1 MERDDSTEALKRRM
15 NVADEM
21 LDRLINDIGTGPG
34 VASLRAQAVAIK
46 RELRGL
52 ATLVAM
58 SASQ

>member
-1 MERDDSTEALKRRM
+1 MTDRNDTFALKIRM

-34 VASLRAQAVAIK
+34 VASLRAQAMAIK

-52 ATLVAM
+52 AAMVAT